1 MIRRNC
7 HHRPEMTSSPSSP
20 SIAFNPVLVLQRQTF
35 LLETLRKFKPKS
47 VLDVGCG
54 EGRLIDCL
62 VRCDEA
68 LPVELLAGIDLSL
81 PILQLASR
89 SIKTT
94 ADGQQVDG
102 RWIPLDVILLEGL
115 SFKEKC

>member
-1 MIRRNC
+1 
-7 HHRPEMTSSPSSP
+7 MTSSPSSS
-20 SIAFNPVLVLQRQTF
+20 SIAFNPALALQRQAF

-68 LPVELLAGIDLSL
+68 LPVELLAGVDLSL

-89 SIKTT
+89 SIEAT
-94 ADGQQVDG
+94 AEDQQVDG
-102 RWIPLDVILLEGL
+102 RWRPLDVTLLQGP